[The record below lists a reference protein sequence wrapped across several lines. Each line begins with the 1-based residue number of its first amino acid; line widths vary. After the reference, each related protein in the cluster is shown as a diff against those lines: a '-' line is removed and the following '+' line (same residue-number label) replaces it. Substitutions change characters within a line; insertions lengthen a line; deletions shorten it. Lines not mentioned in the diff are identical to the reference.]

1 MKSPIESRYFV
12 ITLVGLLCVFLLSG
26 CSKTQQPVSIAIH
39 MWPGYEP
46 ISLAYSLGWL
56 DQSKVRLTET
66 ESFTDSITLLEEGKI
81 DAAGLTLDEVLRLRE
96 KGVALSVV
104 LVCDVSAGADMLLVR
119 PDIKSLAGIKGRRI
133 AVEEGALGAL
143 MLYQVL
149 KAAGLKKEDVK
160 IVSVSV
166 DRQADAW
173 KRGEIDA
180 AISFEPGSSQ
190 LQALGGKPLFD
201 SRQIPELIFDVIAV
215 RTSILDDAHENAIR
229 HLVETHLKGLQYINR
244 NPDDAS
250 YRMAPRFKL
259 PPDQVMETFKGLVL
273 PDLQNNIRLMRSDK
287 PAILNSALVV
297 GDVMLKAGILHQPL
311 KMKDLLHAEYLPAIE

>member
-1 MKSPIESRYFV
+1 MKTHIESRQFV
-12 ITLVGLLCVFLLSG
+12 IMLVGLLCVFMLSG
-26 CSKTQQPVSIAIH
+26 CSKTQQPVSISTH

-46 ISLAYSLGWL
+46 ISLANSLGWL
-56 DQSKVRLTET
+56 DQSKVKLVET
-66 ESFTDSITLLEEGKI
+66 ESFTDSIKLLEEGKI

-96 KGVALSVV
+96 KGIGLSVV

-119 PDIKSLAGIKGRRI
+119 PNIKSLADIKGRRI
-133 AVEEGALGAL
+133 AVEEGALGSL

-160 IVSVSV
+160 IVSVAV
-166 DRQADAW
+166 DHQAEAW

-190 LQALGGKPLFD
+190 VLSLGGKVLFD

-215 RTSILDDAHENAIR
+215 RTSVLDSAHEDAIR
-229 HLVETHLKGLQYINR
+229 HLVESHLKGLHYINR

-250 YRMAPRFKL
+250 FRMAPRFKL
-259 PPDQVMETFKGLVL
+259 SPDQVMETFKGLVL
-273 PDLQNNIRLMRSDK
+273 PDLQNNIRLLHSDK
-287 PAILNSALVV
+287 STILTSASVV
-297 GDVMLKAGILHQPL
+297 ADAMLKAGILHQPPD
-311 KMKDLLHAEYLPAIE
+311 MTDLVRSEYLPATE